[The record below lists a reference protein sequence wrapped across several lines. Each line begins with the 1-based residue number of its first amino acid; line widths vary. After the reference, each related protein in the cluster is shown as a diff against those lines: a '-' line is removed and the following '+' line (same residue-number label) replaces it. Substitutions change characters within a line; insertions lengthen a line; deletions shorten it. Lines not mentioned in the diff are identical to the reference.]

1 MKTAEVNPNVVSPY
15 LYPGLIENR
24 LVFVDGERVDTQT
37 SRIDG
42 AALTLESSKK
52 DGMTEV
58 VVAAADQSAVVHP
71 VRLLF
76 LTTPGTSESVAVKV
90 VVKAGLSA
98 RFGVIV
104 DRIGLGDGE
113 RRTDVDVRL
122 AANACLRYLDL
133 RRGSEG
139 SSLISKSL
147 FRLESHA
154 SLDAFTFVEGG
165 KLDVSDV
172 VVEFAGEHAFA
183 SFKGLTLLAGDS
195 RAQSRIIADH
205 AVPHGTSRQFFK
217 NILAGHSRAELN
229 SLVAIRAGAVKSDT
243 RQLLQ
248 SLLLSDDAL
257 AQVRPE
263 LRIDC
268 DDVSAQHG
276 ATVGRIEKDELFYMR
291 SRGLSESL
299 ARYVL
304 MMGFAD
310 EILSE
315 IEPAQ
320 IRAVLHALVKT
331 RLEETLKFSGAE

>member
-1 MKTAEVNPNVVSPY
+1 MKTAEVSANAILPY

-24 LVFVDGERVDTQT
+24 LVFVDGEPVDAQASRVD
-37 SRIDG
+37 G
-42 AALTLESSKK
+42 PALTLEFCKQ
-52 DGMTEV
+52 GGATQIV
-58 VVAAADQSAVVHP
+58 VTAADQSAVVHP

-76 LTTPGTSESVAVKV
+76 LTTPGKNESVAAKISI
-90 VVKAGLSA
+90 KAGLSA
-98 RFGVIV
+98 RLGVIV
-104 DRIGLGDGE
+104 DCIGLSGGE

-122 AANACLRYLDL
+122 ASNACLRYLDL

-139 SSLISKSL
+139 SNLTSKSL
-147 FRLESHA
+147 FKLENHA

-165 KLDVSDV
+165 KFDASDV
-172 VVEFAGEHAFA
+172 AVEFAGEHAFA
-183 SFKGLTLLAGDS
+183 SFKGLALVAGDS
-195 RAQSRIIADH
+195 RVQSRIIADH
-205 AVPHGTSRQFFK
+205 AAPHGTSRQFFK
-217 NILAGHSRAELN
+217 GILAGHARSELD

-276 ATVGRIEKDELFYMR
+276 ATVGRIEKDELFYMQ

-315 IEPAQ
+315 IEPAG
-320 IRAVLHALVKT
+320 IRAVLHALVKI
-331 RLEETLKFSGAE
+331 RLEETLKFSQTA